1 MTATQVIVGLLGIVA
16 LLLWGVGLVSA
27 GVMAGFGPSLR
38 QILATRLDNRLAAIV
53 GGTLVTMALQ
63 SSTATAMMV
72 TSFTA
77 GGLVALVPALS
88 VMLGANLGTALI
100 VQVLSFNLGLIY
112 PLLIFTGYVLQR
124 RRANPR
130 LSEVGRILLGLGVI
144 LLSLELLSAL
154 VVPLEHAPDV
164 RQVMTL
170 IVRDPVLAML
180 LAILFTV
187 LAHSSVGAIL
197 FIMSLAEIGILS
209 APSTIAMVVG
219 ANIGSAIN
227 PLLAASGGDRSHLR
241 LPVGNL
247 ANRLAGGVV
256 TMLLLAPISAFA
268 DRFGL
273 PLQRL
278 APDFHLAFNVV
289 MALVSVPLLPAAA
302 RLLTRLFPEDAR
314 PEDAGRP
321 LYLDAASLNRPKVA
335 LANAAREVLRMADI
349 AEAML
354 AGSRKVFRDAD
365 PIALSRIRRT
375 DDEIDRLYGAVRRYL
390 SKISQNDLTESDKRR
405 LFEILDF
412 AVNIE
417 HVGDIVD
424 ANLMAIAAQRIDDRQ
439 ILNEEEM
446 VCIGE
451 MHERLIA
458 HLRLA
463 VSVLIDGD
471 ATSARQLVAEKERF
485 RDYERAATEEQ
496 FRQILSGQLPKGQ
509 SANRYL
515 DVVRDLK
522 RIEAHIAATVYPLLE
537 RTGDLKSSRLA

>member
-1 MTATQVIVGLLGIVA
+1 MTATQVIVSLLGIVA

-446 VCIGE
+446 VRIGE

>member
-1 MTATQVIVGLLGIVA
+1 M
-16 LLLWGVGLVSA
+16 
-27 GVMAGFGPSLR
+27 
-38 QILATRLDNRLAAIV
+38 ATRLDNRLAAIV

-77 GGLVALVPALS
+77 GGLVALVPALA

-100 VQVLSFNLGLIY
+100 VQVLSFNLGLVY

-130 LSEVGRILLGLGVI
+130 LSEVGRIFLGLGVI

-256 TMLLLAPISAFA
+256 TMLLLAPISTFA

-446 VCIGE
+446 VRIGE

-485 RDYERAATEEQ
+485 RDYERTATEEQ

>member
-1 MTATQVIVGLLGIVA
+1 MTATQVIVSLLGIVA

-27 GVMAGFGPSLR
+27 GVMSGFGPSLR

-77 GGLVALVPALS
+77 GGLVALVPALA

-100 VQVLSFNLGLIY
+100 VQVLSFNLGLVY

-124 RRANPR
+124 R
-130 LSEVGRILLGLGVI
+130 IFLGLGVI

-256 TMLLLAPISAFA
+256 TMLLLAPISTFA

-446 VCIGE
+446 VRIGE

-485 RDYERAATEEQ
+485 RDYERTATEEQ

>member
-1 MTATQVIVGLLGIVA
+1 MTATQVIVSLLGIVA

-38 QILATRLDNRLAAIV
+38 RILATRLDNRLAAIV

-100 VQVLSFNLGLIY
+100 VQVLSFDLGLVY
-112 PLLIFTGYVLQR
+112 PLLIFIGYVLQR

-144 LLSLELLSAL
+144 LLSLDLLSAL
-154 VVPLEHAPDV
+154 VVPLENAADV
-164 RQVMTL
+164 RQVMAL
-170 IVRDPVLAML
+170 LVQDPVLAML
-180 LAILFTV
+180 IAIIFTF

-227 PLLAASGGDRSHLR
+227 PLIAASGGDRSHLR

-247 ANRLAGGVV
+247 ANRVAGAAL
-256 TMLLLAPISAFA
+256 TMLLLAPISSAA
-268 DRFGL
+268 ERFGL
-273 PLQRL
+273 PAQRL
-278 APDFHLAFNVV
+278 APDFHLVFNLV

-321 LYLDAASLNRPKVA
+321 LYLDTASLSRPKVA

-390 SKISQNDLTESDKRR
+390 SRISQNDLTDSDKRR

-417 HVGDIVD
+417 HIGDIVD

-446 VCIGE
+446 VRIGE

-485 RDYERAATEEQ
+485 RDFERAATEEQ
-496 FRQILSGQLPKGQ
+496 FRQILTGQLPKGQ

>member
-1 MTATQVIVGLLGIVA
+1 MTATQVIVSLLGIVA

-27 GVMAGFGPSLR
+27 GVMSGFGPSLR
-38 QILATRLDNRLAAIV
+38 QTLATRLDNRLAAIV

-100 VQVLSFNLGLIY
+100 VQALSFDLGLVY

-154 VVPLEHAPDV
+154 VVPLEDAPDV

-170 IVRDPVLAML
+170 IVQDPVLAML
-180 LAILFTV
+180 LAMLFTV

-197 FIMSLAEIGILS
+197 FIMSLAQIGILS
-209 APSTIAMVVG
+209 APSTIAMVAG

-227 PLLAASGGDRSHLR
+227 PLIAASGGDRSHLR

-247 ANRLAGGVV
+247 ANRLAGGVM
-256 TMLLLAPISAFA
+256 TMLLLAPISAA
-268 DRFGL
+268 AERFGV
-273 PLQRL
+273 PAQRL
-278 APDFHLAFNVV
+278 APDFHLVFNLV

-321 LYLDAASLNRPKVA
+321 LYLDTASLDRPKVA

-354 AGSRKVFRDAD
+354 DGSRKVFRDAD
-365 PIALSRIRRT
+365 PIALSLIRRT

-390 SKISQNDLTESDKRR
+390 SRISQSDLTEADKRR

-446 VCIGE
+446 VRIGE

-485 RDYERAATEEQ
+485 RDYERAANEEQ
-496 FRQILSGQLPKGQ
+496 FRQILSGQLPEGQ

>member
-1 MTATQVIVGLLGIVA
+1 MTATQVIVSLLGIVA

-27 GVMAGFGPSLR
+27 GVMAGFGPLLR
-38 QILATRLDNRLAAIV
+38 QILATRLDNRLAALV
-53 GGTLVTMALQ
+53 GGIFVTMALQ

-72 TSFTA
+72 TSFAA

-100 VQVLSFNLGLIY
+100 VQVLSFDLGLVY
-112 PLLIFTGYVLQR
+112 PLLIFVGYVLQR

-144 LLSLELLSAL
+144 LLSLDLLSAL
-154 VVPLEHAPDV
+154 VVPLEDAPDV
-164 RQVMTL
+164 RQVMAL
-170 IVRDPVLAML
+170 IVQDPVLAML
-180 LAILFTV
+180 IAILFTF

-197 FIMSLAEIGILS
+197 FIMSLAQIGILS

-227 PLLAASGGDRSHLR
+227 PLIAASGGDRSHLR
-241 LPVGNL
+241 LPVGNI
-247 ANRLAGGVV
+247 ANRLAGAVL
-256 TMLLLAPISAFA
+256 TMLFLAPISTFA
-268 DRFGL
+268 ERFGL

-278 APDFHLAFNVV
+278 APDFHLAFNLV
-289 MALVSVPLLPAAA
+289 MALVSLPLLPAAA
-302 RLLTRLFPEDAR
+302 RLLTRIFPEDAKAD
-314 PEDAGRP
+314 DAGRP
-321 LYLDAASLNRPKVA
+321 LYLDAASLTRPKVA

-390 SKISQNDLTESDKRR
+390 SKISQNDLTEADKRR
-405 LFEILDF
+405 LYEVLDF

-417 HVGDIVD
+417 HIGDIVD

-446 VCIGE
+446 TRIGE